1 MALRIGIIPT
11 ETPVL
16 HEKLNIYVSG
26 KHGAII
32 KTATMENRLCKLG
45 SQHIFQ

>member
-1 MALRIGIIPT
+1 MVLCIGIIPT

-16 HEKLNIYVSG
+16 HEKLNIYISG

-32 KTATMENRLCKLG
+32 KTATTEKTLVM
-45 SQHIFQ
+45 